1 MTDPAPEGGAATRV
15 VLRPLATPLPLGFLA
30 LVLATVMFSA
40 VQLGWIPP
48 SQGRIAGLAA
58 LVATVPLQLTAA
70 VFGFLTRDPVA
81 ATGMGLL
88 AGTWGTVALT
98 TLTSAPGAT
107 SAGLG
112 VLLMTAGLAMQVPAA
127 SAAASKL
134 VPAAVMSLAGFR
146 FAVTGIYEVTGS
158 GAWKAAAGWT
168 GLALAVLALY
178 AGLALE
184 LEGAQGRTILPLG
197 RRGAGQAAV
206 RGEAPTDATALASEA
221 GVRSQL

>member
-1 MTDPAPEGGAATRV
+1 MTSPPSPGEQATRV

-48 SQGRIAGLAA
+48 DQGRIAGLTA

-112 VLLMTAGLAMQVPAA
+112 VLLVTAGLAMQVPAA

-146 FAVTGIYEVTGS
+146 FAVTGIYEITGS
-158 GAWKAAAGWT
+158 AAWKAAAGWT
-168 GLALAVLALY
+168 GLALAALALD
-178 AGLALE
+178 AALALE
-184 LEGAQGRTILPLG
+184 LEGTQSRTVLPLG

-206 RGEAPTDATALASEA
+206 RGEGPTDAGALASES
-221 GVRSQL
+221 GVRPQL